1 MTTSRRTLLVA
12 AVAAPMATPR
22 IARAQAWPARA
33 IRLLLPDTA
42 GSGNDSTAR
51 IFSHYLEQG
60 FGQPVAVDNRGGA
73 GGRIGV
79 EAAFRSAPD
88 GYTWLLGNAGSNG
101 INAAL
106 YRDLPYDLETA
117 FVPVSLLVTGPNLLA
132 VNPRVLPVN
141 TVQELMAYV
150 RARPGQVN
158 YGSAGPGSSAHFS
171 MELFKSVAGLDLVHI
186 PYRGAPAMGQAAV
199 QGDAPVLIAN
209 LVNIMG
215 FIQRGELKPLAVT
228 SLTRSPDL
236 PEVPT
241 IHESGLP
248 GFETLAWN
256 AMFAPPGTPAPIVAR
271 MLAELQRVAQ
281 IPDVRMRLRALGGDL
296 VASPPEV
303 LAQRVRTDIARWKDL
318 AARANIRID

>member
-1 MTTSRRTLLVA
+1 MPQRRVLLA
-12 AVAAPMATPR
+12 SALAGLAVPSV
-22 IARAQAWPARA
+22 ARAQAWPARP
-33 IRLLLPDTA
+33 IRLLLPDTP

-51 IFSHYLEQG
+51 IFSHFLEQG
-60 FGQPVAVDNRGGA
+60 LGQPVAVDNRGGA

-79 EAAFRSAPD
+79 EAAFRSPGD

-106 YRDLPYDLETA
+106 YRDLPYDLETS
-117 FVPVSLLVTGPNLLA
+117 FIPVSLLVTGPNLLA

-141 TVQELMAYV
+141 SVQELIAYV
-150 RARPGQVN
+150 RARPGQIN
-158 YGSAGPGSSAHFS
+158 YASAGPGSSAHFS

-186 PYRGAPAMGQAAV
+186 PYRGAPAMAQAAV
-199 QGDAPVLIAN
+199 QGDAPVLVGN
-209 LVNIMG
+209 LVNVMG

-228 SLTRSPDL
+228 SLTRSVDL
-236 PEVPT
+236 PQVPT
-241 IHESGLP
+241 LDESGLR

-271 MLAELQRVAQ
+271 MLAELQRVAA

-296 VASPPEV
+296 VASAPEV
-303 LAQRVRTDIARWKDL
+303 LAARVRADIARWKDL
-318 AARANIRID
+318 AQRANIRIDG